1 MRRDNSTVF
10 YDHAI
15 RMFGH
20 VMDTTIK
27 MHYVDMMQQE
37 KAKSLKEQIKSEIMQ
52 ELRYELPEII
62 KVEVQNDASPAIQ
75 QLGKDIANILGR

>member
-27 MHYVDMMQQE
+27 MHYVDMMQ
-37 KAKSLKEQIKSEIMQ
+37 
-52 ELRYELPEII
+52 
-62 KVEVQNDASPAIQ
+62 
-75 QLGKDIANILGR
+75 